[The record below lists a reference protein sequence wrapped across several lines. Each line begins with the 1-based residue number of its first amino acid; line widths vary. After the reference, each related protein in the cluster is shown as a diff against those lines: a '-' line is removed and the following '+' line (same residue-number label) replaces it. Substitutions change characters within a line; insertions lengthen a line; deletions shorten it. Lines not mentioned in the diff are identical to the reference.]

1 MMNVSR
7 DTPARGLQR
16 RFDRRASMSDAV
28 EIMSSQLRFKAGFR
42 ALLLSLACLWACL
55 GTSALA
61 SNLRAGGGGFTP
73 VSEELRGNPHAQGDT
88 PVRSSSIRTDV
99 SRYNAER
106 STRAPVTQGELNRQV
121 QEFRNG
127 YRPN

>member
-1 MMNVSR
+1 
-7 DTPARGLQR
+7 
-16 RFDRRASMSDAV
+16 MSDAV
-28 EIMSSQLRFKAGFR
+28 ENMSSQSRFKAGFR
-42 ALLLSLACLWACL
+42 ALLLGLACLSACL
-55 GTSALA
+55 GTHALA
-61 SNLRAGGGGFTP
+61 HTRADAGGFTP

-106 STRAPVTQGELNRQV
+106 STRAPATQGEPSRQV

-127 YRPN
+127 YRTN